1 MITSHVAGAAAT
13 ASTPPST
20 SPSTSASTAAAIARL
35 VKPRSVAVIGASADP
50 NKTSGRPVS
59 YLTRHGF
66 GGAIYPVNPKV
77 DAIGGM
83 RCYADIGSL
92 PEVPDVG
99 IVLLGAERAHRA
111 VRELAQRGTTAA
123 IVLASGYTETGEEG
137 ARRQA
142 ELLEAAGSMRL
153 LGPNTIGLVNVTDGI
168 PLSASGALE
177 MEHFPAGSIGVVSQ
191 SGGILG
197 ALLSRAAARGIGLSK
212 LVSTSNE
219 ADLDLA
225 DFIDYLADDPATRV
239 IALYVESVR
248 HPQKFRA
255 AALKAAAAGKPVV
268 AFKIGRSEA
277 GARAAVSHTGA
288 MAGADRM
295 YDALFRQ
302 VGVIRAQAFSDLID
316 IPAALTTG
324 RVLHGR
330 RVAVL
335 TSTGGAGTLVS
346 DSLGVSGFE
355 TPPPDAATADRLRA
369 LQQGDHAALDRNPID
384 VTLAG
389 LQPDLLRG
397 AIRALLASPTYDA
410 VTVIVGSSG
419 LAMPA
424 LMADAINDC
433 LPESDKPVL
442 AYVSPHAPQVA
453 AVLNQRGV
461 PAFSAPESC
470 AVALDAMLH
479 ASGFARPEPGVPAR
493 HDVDTAD
500 LPAGPLDE
508 AAAKQL
514 FARFGVPGVREVVVD
529 AGDAGDAGDAAVAA
543 AQGLGERVV
552 LKILSAAITHK
563 SDVGGVAV
571 DVAPQ
576 DVRARLAR
584 MRDDVRERT
593 GSTPSRFLVQEMVT
607 GGVELILGMHRDA
620 LGTAIL
626 LGMGGVTAELF
637 QDTTM
642 RLLPAEGGLS
652 RAEAASMIRDL
663 KTWPLLDGYRGRP
676 KADVEALA
684 DAIVAFSVMTAT
696 MGARLVEAE
705 INPVFVL
712 PAGQGVRA
720 ADGVVVLDARQ
731 Y

>member
-1 MITSHVAGAAAT
+1 MQHQAQTSLA
-13 ASTPPST
+13 
-20 SPSTSASTAAAIARL
+20 
-35 VKPRSVAVIGASADP
+35 
-50 NKTSGRPVS
+50 
-59 YLTRHGF
+59 
-66 GGAIYPVNPKV
+66 
-77 DAIGGM
+77 
-83 RCYADIGSL
+83 
-92 PEVPDVG
+92 
-99 IVLLGAERAHRA
+99 GAERAHHA
-111 VRELAQRGTTAA
+111 VRELAARGTAAA
-123 IVLASGYTETGEEG
+123 IVLASGYTETGAEG

-142 ELLEAAGSMRL
+142 ELVEAAGGMRL
-153 LGPNTIGLVNVTDGI
+153 LGPNTIGLVNVTDSI

-177 MEHFPAGSIGVVSQ
+177 MERFPAGGVGVVSQ

-197 ALLSRAAARGIGLSK
+197 ALLSRAAARGVGLSK

-225 DFIDYLADDPATRV
+225 DFIDYLADDPATQV

-248 HPQKFRA
+248 HPEKFRA

-302 VGVIRAQAFSDLID
+302 VGVIRAQEFSDLID
-316 IPAALTTG
+316 IPAALATG
-324 RVLHGR
+324 RVLKGR
-330 RVAVL
+330 RIAVL

-355 TPPPDAATADRLRA
+355 TPPPDAVTAERLRA
-369 LQQGDHAALDRNPID
+369 LQKGDHAALDRNPID

-397 AIRALLASPTYDA
+397 AIRALLASPSYDA

-419 LAMPA
+419 LAMPH

-442 AYVSPHAPQVA
+442 AYVSPHAPEVA
-453 AVLNQRGV
+453 AVLNRSGV

-470 AVALDAMLH
+470 AVAFAAML
-479 ASGFARPEPGVPAR
+479 AARQRLPDDADAVPASSL
-493 HDVDTAD
+493 VDTSD

-514 FARFGVPGVREVVVD
+514 FARFGVPGVREREV
-529 AGDAGDAGDAAVAA
+529 ANAAQADAAARE
-543 AQGLGERVV
+543 LGGRVV
-552 LKILSAAITHK
+552 LKILSSAITHK

-571 DVAPQ
+571 GVAPAEAG
-576 DVRARLAR
+576 ARLEV
-584 MRDDVRERT
+584 MREAVRHHT
-593 GSTPSRFLVQEMVT
+593 GEAPERFLVQEMVS

-637 QDTTM
+637 QDTTL
-642 RLLPAEGGLS
+642 RLLPPAGGLTH
-652 RAEAASMIRDL
+652 AEALDMIHCL

-676 KADVEALA
+676 KADVGALA
-684 DAIVAFSVMTAT
+684 DAIVAFSAMTAA
-696 MGARLVEAE
+696 MGARLAEAE
-705 INPVFVL
+705 INPLFVL
-712 PAGQGVRA
+712 PAGKGVRA
-720 ADGVVVLDARQ
+720 ADGVAVIAP
-731 Y
+731 